1 MLWVGCSKGATEGR
15 IVESCFHFLIPPL
28 QQALDAAMSRTE
40 EHHFGFVPRDW
51 PSSGWVWQPHTG
63 DGSMWQGVILE
74 KSTLVWGAK
83 SFYLWFEF
91 EYLIWT
97 SCESLLSCHLERNP
111 QRHNIQ
117 SQFSIDIVFF
127 GRTGAES
134 PAHRKLHYQG
144 TETENRIL
152 AGSSCN
158 GKTGKCNTLFQ
169 RAKRGW
175 AAVQVVQLI
184 DTIGV
189 RHGLML
195 VGPTGGCE
203 IWELIL
209 FEFGKMRVFVIL
221 RFYVVL
227 FFNKGWL
234 KLILVDFGIS
244 QESKQH
250 PFWQGGKTCNYRLLQ
265 ATSIAMCE
273 ARKRSFSGMH
283 RVGNIISSSGGN
295 SLIPSQI
302 RCHLSGLFVRCMWH
316 VPLGAVQVFLY
327 CWEAGDK
334 KYQKVQTH
342 ILNPKAITQA
352 RTWLY
357 KHV

>member
-1 MLWVGCSKGATEGR
+1 
-15 IVESCFHFLIPPL
+15 
-28 QQALDAAMSRTE
+28 
-40 EHHFGFVPRDW
+40 
-51 PSSGWVWQPHTG
+51 
-63 DGSMWQGVILE
+63 
-74 KSTLVWGAK
+74 
-83 SFYLWFEF
+83 
-91 EYLIWT
+91 
-97 SCESLLSCHLERNP
+97 
-111 QRHNIQ
+111 
-117 SQFSIDIVFF
+117 
-127 GRTGAES
+127 
-134 PAHRKLHYQG
+134 
-144 TETENRIL
+144 
-152 AGSSCN
+152 
-158 GKTGKCNTLFQ
+158 
-169 RAKRGW
+169 
-175 AAVQVVQLI
+175 
-184 DTIGV
+184 
-189 RHGLML
+189 ML

-227 FFNKGWL
+227 FFLKVGWSWYF
-234 KLILVDFGIS
+234 VDLGIS

-273 ARKRSFSGMH
+273 ARKRSCSGMH
-283 RVGNIISSSGGN
+283 RVGNIISSSGAN

-316 VPLGAVQVFLY
+316 VPLGAVQVLLC

>member
-1 MLWVGCSKGATEGR
+1 MLSFFVPPPPAGPWRSHIANRGTSFRICSQRLSVQWLSMATSHRWWKHVARSDIGKVYFGVRGKEFLPMIRIWISYLDKLWVLA
-15 IVESCFHFLIPPL
+15 FMPL
-28 QQALDAAMSRTE
+28 GTKIHKDTTFNLNS
-40 EHHFGFVPRDW
+40 
-51 PSSGWVWQPHTG
+51 
-63 DGSMWQGVILE
+63 
-74 KSTLVWGAK
+74 
-83 SFYLWFEF
+83 
-91 EYLIWT
+91 
-97 SCESLLSCHLERNP
+97 
-111 QRHNIQ
+111 Q
-117 SQFSIDIVFF
+117 SIVFF
-127 GRTGAES
+127 SAAQEQN
-134 PAHRKLHYQG
+134 LQL
-144 TETENRIL
+144 TENFTIKALKQRIVYL
-152 AGSSCN
+152 PGLPAPVMGKRENATPFFSAQKGLSCGSGGATHWHHRCAPRIDACRTNWRLWDLGADSFWVWENESFCN
-158 GKTGKCNTLFQ
+158 F
-169 RAKRGW
+169 
-175 AAVQVVQLI
+175 AVL
-184 DTIGV
+184 
-189 RHGLML
+189 R
-195 VGPTGGCE
+195 C
-203 IWELIL
+203 
-209 FEFGKMRVFVIL
+209 FVF
-221 RFYVVL
+221 F
-227 FFNKGWL
+227 KGWS

-283 RVGNIISSSGGN
+283 CVGNIISSSGGN

-316 VPLGAVQVFLY
+316 VPLGAVQVLLS